1 MRKWSEKIAEYKRE
15 KARRFLNYAS
25 RMIRENFIY
34 NLHQPQ
40 LNYLTDDEQ
49 TFSKNFAPFIN
60 EANVERLIAEFARA
74 EKDIR
79 MNGNIKLVLF
89 DMTIKITILIK
100 V

>member
-1 MRKWSEKIAEYKRE
+1 
-15 KARRFLNYAS
+15 
-25 RMIRENFIY
+25 MIRENFIY
-34 NLHQPQ
+34 NLHQPH

-49 TFSKNFAPFIN
+49 AFSKNFAPFIN
-60 EANVERLIAEFARA
+60 EANVEKLIAEFARA